1 MGVFLGLLS
10 VSIPTV
16 IGTII
21 RDKHISKEKR
31 LQIIEDLKSETKK
44 ASV

>member
-16 IGTII
+16 IGAII

-31 LQIIEDLKSETKK
+31 LHVIEELKSETQK